1 MKARIRIRMGS
12 NHAHYAGGLV
22 DGAKMLELFGDV
34 ATELCIRADGDE
46 GLFRAY
52 DAVEFLAPVR
62 AGDFIEAEG
71 TITRWGKTSLGMEF
85 VARKVIVPTPLRH
98 DTFESSA
105 DLLPEPII
113 VCRARGTCVVPENV
127 RRKEVVGRPGPCIMT
142 AAIVGAET
150 TRAQNPHLPLT
161 ADELAAEAARCAKA
175 GASVIHLHVRDE
187 EGRASQEGK
196 RFREAIRKIRART
209 DVIIQTSTGGAV
221 GMSVAERAGPLEC
234 TGADAP
240 DMATLNVG
248 TINFGE
254 DVFMNRAAD
263 TAEMARR
270 IRAHGAMPEVEVYD
284 AGHLDIAADA
294 GEAGAGAGAAA
305 SAVRA
310 RRQRRAGGERANL
323 EYLVERMESMLPAGC
338 TLGRRRRRAAPAADG
353 RAGGDVG
360 RQRARRPRGQ
370 HLGRQGRRSPKAR
383 RRWSRAPSS
392 CASATAARSRRRR
405 GARAAR
411 GQAAVIGR
419 APRGAERRSDGARCS
434 AAARGR
440 AAVGRR
446 ALLDRCARPS
456 GRQGGARRRSHVRGA
471 ITGARDA

>member
-85 VARKVIVPTPLRH
+85 VARKVIVPTPKRD

-105 DLLPEPII
+105 DLLAEAVV
-113 VCRARGTCVVPENV
+113 VCRARGTCVVPGNV
-127 RRKEVVGRPGPCIMT
+127 RRAEVRGRPGPCIVT

-150 TRAQNPHLPLT
+150 TRAQNPHLPLS
-161 ADELAAEAARCAKA
+161 ADELAAEAERCARA

-187 EGRASQEGK
+187 EGRASQEGR
-196 RFREAIRKIRART
+196 RFREAIQKIRERT

-234 TGADAP
+234 VGADAP
-240 DMATLNVG
+240 EMATLNVG

-254 DVFMNRAAD
+254 DVFMNKAAD
-263 TAEMARR
+263 TADMARR
-270 IRAHGAMPEVEVYD
+270 IAAHGAMPEVELYD
-284 AGHLDIAADA
+284 AGHLDIAAELLKQGLVKA
-294 GEAGAGAGAAA
+294 PLHLQFVLGVKGALSA
-305 SAVRA
+305 S
-310 RRQRRAGGERANL
+310 ERNL
-323 EYLVERMESMLPAGC
+323 EFLVERMESLLPAGC
-338 TLGRRRRRAAPAADG
+338 TWGV
-353 RAGGDVG
+353 AGVG
-360 RQRARRPRGQ
+360 RHQLPMAELAAMWGGNARVG
-370 HLGRQGRRSPKAR
+370 LEDNVWVDKGVLAEGS
-383 RRWSRAPSS
+383 APLV
-392 CASATAARSRRRR
+392 
-405 GARAAR
+405 ARAVELCER
-411 GQAAVIGR
+411 HGR
-419 APRGAERRSDGARCS
+419 KVATVSEA
-434 AAARGR
+434 
-440 AAVGRR
+440 R
-446 ALLDRCARPS
+446 ALLGLKTR
-456 GRQGGARRRSHVRGA
+456 
-471 ITGARDA
+471 

>member
-85 VARKVIVPTPLRH
+85 VARKVIVPTPHRD

-105 DLLPEPII
+105 DLLPAPIE

-127 RRKEVVGRPGPCIMT
+127 RRKDVQGRPGPCIIT

-150 TRAQNPHLPLT
+150 TRAQNPHLPIT
-161 ADELAAEAARCAKA
+161 AEELAAEAARCAKA
-175 GASVIHLHVRDE
+175 GAAVIHLHVRDDD
-187 EGRASQEGK
+187 GRASQEGP
-196 RFREAIRKIRART
+196 RFRAAIRKIREST

-234 TGADAP
+234 VGADAP
-240 DMATLNVG
+240 EMATLNVG

-254 DVFMNRAAD
+254 DVFMNKASD
-263 TAEMARR
+263 TAQMAKR
-270 IRAHGAMPEVEVYD
+270 IQAHGAMPEIEVYD
-284 AGHLDIAADA
+284 AGHLDIAAELLKQGLVKA
-294 GEAGAGAGAAA
+294 PLHLQFVLGIKGALSA
-305 SAVRA
+305 S
-310 RRQRRAGGERANL
+310 ERNL
-323 EYLVERMESMLPAGC
+323 EFLVERMEEMLPAGC
-338 TLGRRRRRAAPAADG
+338 TWGV
-353 RAGGDVG
+353 AGVG
-360 RQRARRPRGQ
+360 RHQLPMVELAAMWGGNARVGLEDNIWVDKGVLAAGSAPLVDRAVE
-370 HLGRQGRRSPKAR
+370 L
-383 RRWSRAPSS
+383 
-392 CASATAARSRRRR
+392 
-405 GARAAR
+405 
-411 GQAAVIGR
+411 
-419 APRGAERRSDGARCS
+419 
-434 AAARGR
+434 
-440 AAVGRR
+440 
-446 ALLDRCARPS
+446 CARH
-456 GRQGGARRRSHVRGA
+456 GRSVATVAEAREMLALAKLG
-471 ITGARDA
+471 